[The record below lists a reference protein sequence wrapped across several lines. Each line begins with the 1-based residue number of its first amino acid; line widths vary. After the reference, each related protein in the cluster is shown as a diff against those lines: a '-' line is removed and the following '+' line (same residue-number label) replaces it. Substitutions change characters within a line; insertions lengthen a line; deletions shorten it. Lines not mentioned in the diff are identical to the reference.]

1 MSALSGSDKPV
12 GRVRFM
18 DRQRVNLDGFA
29 VENPELGLAAL
40 RSPHDPPPSLVITDG
55 RVTELDGVSEAE
67 FDSID
72 TYIARHGLDLSV
84 AEEVM
89 ALSDVAFARLLVDPA
104 VPRYEIIRLSA
115 GATPAKLARVL
126 ALLRPPELGLAMT
139 KLRARRTPSNQA
151 HVTNRLD
158 DPLLLAAD
166 AATAAAFGFREVE
179 TTVPVLADAPS
190 NAVAC
195 LIGAAFGADG
205 VLIQCSVE
213 EALELELGMRGLT
226 SYAET
231 VSLYGTEE
239 VFTDGDDT
247 PWSKAFLTSAYASRG
262 MKMRVS
268 SGAGAEVLMAGAR
281 GQSMLYLEARCVA
294 LARAIG
300 AQGVQNGGIDGA
312 SVAAAVPSGLREL
325 MAENIMVM
333 MRNLESCS
341 GNDALMSESDMRRT
355 SRTLPIVLAG
365 SDFAFSGFGS
375 IQRYDNMFGPSNF
388 NAEDIDDF
396 LAMQRDWGIDG
407 GLRTVSPSRIGDLRR
422 EAAQACRAVY
432 AHLGLADFTDEHVEL
447 AVDAAGSKDLGETD
461 TLAVLS
467 AAHAIRQRGLT
478 VVDIVA
484 ALDECGYFE
493 VAERTVA
500 FVRARLSG
508 DYLQTSAIFDEQ
520 LRVLSLVTDPND
532 YAGPGTGY
540 APTPERQ
547 REIDAIRQARGVSD
561 LRSEQARSAVPLLAP
576 VGPALPG
583 QDPRDVV
590 IGVSPAVG
598 RDVWRCLSGLA
609 VTDVLREMLAGLEE
623 EGCTGRVVRFND
635 TVDLGR
641 VGLAAARLSGSGIG
655 IGLQGKGTALIH
667 RRDLAPLAN
676 LELYSV
682 APSVTPE
689 LYRLLGA
696 NAARHA
702 KGGTPDP
709 ARNPYSDEAIE
720 ARYHTTVIALME
732 LERRRDGSR
741 RAPGRAVAG
750 GTEVI
755 SPRASAPRRLPSTP
769 HAAAP
774 MKHRCRQG
782 DTDVSSVR
790 LAGLVEVVDV
800 ADVTGVR
807 ALSGRPVEG
816 LTVEAVR
823 AGEVGL
829 ADLRIHPETLERQA
843 VVAAEHG
850 NPQLAENLRRAA
862 ELTQLPDDEVLGIYE
877 ALRPGPVHRRAA
889 DRAGRVAGRPGAA
902 ALRGAG
908 GRGGRGLRP
917 ARAHRV
923 TRTRGRRRG
932 DGAEVA
938 SAVTVLRW
946 PAR

>member
-1 MSALSGSDKPV
+1 MTAEDIKAGGRPASEAAGGRPAGAAAGGRPV

-18 DRQRVNLDGFA
+18 DAQRVNLDGFA
-29 VENPELGLAAL
+29 VADAELGLVAM
-40 RSPHDPPPSLVITDG
+40 RSPYDPEPGLVIRDG
-55 RVTELDGVSEAE
+55 RVTEMDGVPEE
-67 FDSID
+67 RFDSLD
-72 TYIARHGLDLSV
+72 AYIARHGIDLTV
-84 AEEVM
+84 AEEAM
-89 ALSDVAFARLLVDPA
+89 SLPDVEFARRLVSPD
-104 VPRYEIIRLSA
+104 VPRSEIVRLSA

-126 ALLRPPELGLAMT
+126 ALLRPPELCQAMT
-139 KLRARRTPSNQA
+139 KMRARRTPSNQA

-166 AATAAAFGFREVE
+166 SATAAAFGFREVE

-195 LIGAAFGADG
+195 LIGAAVGAQG

-231 VSLYGTEE
+231 ISLYGTEQ

-268 SGAGAEVLMAGAR
+268 SGAGAEVLMAGAER
-281 GQSMLYLEARCVA
+281 KSMLFLESRCVA

-312 SVAAAVPSGLREL
+312 SVAASVPSGLREL
-325 MAENIMVM
+325 MSENLMVM

-365 SDFAFSGFGS
+365 SDFMFSGFGS

-396 LAMQRDWGIDG
+396 LAMQRDWGVDG
-407 GLRTVSPSRIGDLRR
+407 GLRTVPEDRIAELRR
-422 EAAQACRAVY
+422 EAAQLCRAVY
-432 AHLGLADFTDEHVEL
+432 QHLGLDDFTDEHVER

-461 TLAVLS
+461 TLAVV
-467 AAHAIRQRGLT
+467 AAAQAIRDGGIT
-478 VVDIVA
+478 VVDVVA
-484 ALDECGYFE
+484 ALDETGYE
-493 VAERTVA
+493 SVAERILVMTA
-500 FVRARLSG
+500 ARLAG

-532 YAGPGTGY
+532 YAGPGTGFE
-540 APTPERQ
+540 PGPERQ
-547 REIDAIRQARGVSD
+547 AEIDAIRQARGVED
-561 LRSEQARSAVPLLAP
+561 LRAEQATSAVPLLAV
-576 VGPALPG
+576 VGPSGKGAGPAASGAAPG
-583 QDPRDVV
+583 QDPREVI

-598 RDVWRCLSGLA
+598 RDVWRCLSGLT
-609 VTDVLREMLAGLEE
+609 VPEVLAELLAGLEE

-641 VGLAAARLSGSGIG
+641 IGLAAARLAGSGIG

-682 APSVTPE
+682 APAVTPE

-709 ARNPYSDEAIE
+709 VRNPYNDEAIE
-720 ARYHTTVIALME
+720 ARYHTTVIALMA
-732 LERRRDGSR
+732 LERAWAKPG
-741 RAPGRAVAG
+741 APP
-750 GTEVI
+750 E
-755 SPRASAPRRLPSTP
+755 
-769 HAAAP
+769 
-774 MKHRCRQG
+774 
-782 DTDVSSVR
+782 
-790 LAGLVEVVDV
+790 E
-800 ADVTGVR
+800 
-807 ALSGRPVEG
+807 LSLEG
-816 LTVEAVR
+816 LR
-823 AGEVGL
+823 
-829 ADLRIHPETLERQA
+829 
-843 VVAAEHG
+843 
-850 NPQLAENLRRAA
+850 
-862 ELTQLPDDEVLGIYE
+862 
-877 ALRPGPVHRRAA
+877 
-889 DRAGRVAGRPGAA
+889 
-902 ALRGAG
+902 
-908 GRGGRGLRP
+908 
-917 ARAHRV
+917 
-923 TRTRGRRRG
+923 
-932 DGAEVA
+932 
-938 SAVTVLRW
+938 
-946 PAR
+946 

>member
-1 MSALSGSDKPV
+1 VAEEEPV
-12 GRVRFM
+12 GRIRFM

-29 VENPELGLAAL
+29 VEDPGLGLVAL
-40 RSPHDPPPSLVITDG
+40 RSPADPEPSLTISGG
-55 RVTELDGVSEAE
+55 RVTELDGVAEAD

-72 TYIARHGLDLSV
+72 AYIARHGLDLAAAPEAMSLPD
-84 AEEVM
+84 AEF
-89 ALSDVAFARLLVDPA
+89 ALRVISPG
-104 VPRYEIIRLSA
+104 VPRAEIIRLSA

-126 ALLRPPELGLAMT
+126 ALLRPAELGLAMT
-139 KLRARRTPSNQA
+139 KLRGRRTPSNQA

-166 AATAAAFGFREVE
+166 SATAAAFGFREIE

-195 LIGAAFGADG
+195 LIGAAVAAQG

-231 VSLYGTEE
+231 ISLYGTEQ

-268 SGAGAEVLMAGAR
+268 SGAGAEVLMAGAEGR
-281 GQSMLYLEARCVA
+281 SMLYLEARCVA

-312 SVAAAVPSGLREL
+312 SVAASVPGGLREL
-325 MAENIMVM
+325 MSENLMAM

-365 SDFAFSGFGS
+365 SDFVFSGFGS

-396 LAMQRDWGIDG
+396 LAMQRDWGVDG
-407 GLRTVSPSRIGDLRR
+407 GLRTVPAGRIAGLRR
-422 EAAQACRAVY
+422 EAALACRAVY
-432 AHLGLADFTDEHVEL
+432 RHLGLADFSDEHVDL
-447 AVDAAGSKDLGETD
+447 AVDAAGSKDLGPTD
-461 TLAVLS
+461 TLAVVS
-467 AAHAIRQRGLT
+467 AAHAIREGGLT

-484 ALDECGYFE
+484 ALDETGYE
-493 VAERTVA
+493 DAAERIMDMT
-500 FVRARLSG
+500 RARLSG
-508 DYLQTSAIFDEQ
+508 DYLQTAAIFDES

-532 YAGPGTGY
+532 YAGPGSGY
-540 APTPERQ
+540 EPGPARQ
-547 REIDAIRQARGVSD
+547 AEIDAIRQARGVAD
-561 LRSEQARSAVPLLAP
+561 LRAEQAASVAKGVLEPT
-576 VGPALPG
+576 GPAAPG

-598 RDVWRCLSGLA
+598 RDVWRSLSGLT
-609 VTDVLREMLAGLEE
+609 VPEVLGELLAGLEE
-623 EGCTGRVVRFND
+623 EGCTGRVVRFGD

-641 VGLAAARLSGSGIG
+641 IGLAAARLAGSGIG

-682 APSVTPE
+682 APSVTRE

-720 ARYHTTVIALME
+720 ARYHTTVIALMA
-732 LERRRDGSR
+732 LER
-741 RAPGRAVAG
+741 AWV
-750 GTEVI
+750 
-755 SPRASAPRRLPSTP
+755 
-769 HAAAP
+769 
-774 MKHRCRQG
+774 
-782 DTDVSSVR
+782 
-790 LAGLVEVVDV
+790 
-800 ADVTGVR
+800 
-807 ALSGRPVEG
+807 
-816 LTVEAVR
+816 
-823 AGEVGL
+823 
-829 ADLRIHPETLERQA
+829 
-843 VVAAEHG
+843 
-850 NPQLAENLRRAA
+850 
-862 ELTQLPDDEVLGIYE
+862 
-877 ALRPGPVHRRAA
+877 
-889 DRAGRVAGRPGAA
+889 RPGAA
-902 ALRGAG
+902 AEELSRE
-908 GRGGRGLRP
+908 GLQ
-917 ARAHRV
+917 
-923 TRTRGRRRG
+923 
-932 DGAEVA
+932 
-938 SAVTVLRW
+938 
-946 PAR
+946 

>member
-1 MSALSGSDKPV
+1 MSEPV
-12 GRVRFM
+12 GRIRFM
-18 DRQRVNLDGFA
+18 DQQRVNLDGFA
-29 VENPELGLAAL
+29 REDPELGLIAL
-40 RSPHDPPPSLVITDG
+40 RSPYDPEPSITIDG
-55 RVTELDGVSEAE
+55 GRITELDGVAEAD

-72 TYIARHGLDLSV
+72 TFVARHGIDV
-84 AEEVM
+84 DAATDAM
-89 ALSDVAFARLLVDPA
+89 ALPDVEFARRLVDPA
-104 VPRYEIIRLSA
+104 VPRAEIIRLSS

-126 ALLRPPELGLAMT
+126 ALLKPHELGMAMA

-166 AATAAAFGFREVE
+166 AATAAAFGFREIE
-179 TTVPVLADAPS
+179 TTVPVLDDAPS

-195 LIGAAFGADG
+195 LIGAAAGSPG

-213 EALELELGMRGLT
+213 EAQELELGMRGLT

-231 VSLYGTEE
+231 VSLYGTEQ

-268 SGAGAEVLMAGAR
+268 SGAGAEVLMAGAER
-281 GQSMLYLEARCVA
+281 KSMLYLEARCVA

-312 SVAAAVPSGLREL
+312 SVAAAVPNGLREL
-325 MAENIMVM
+325 MAENVMAM

-396 LAMQRDWGIDG
+396 LAMQRDWGVDG
-407 GLRTVSPSRIGDLRR
+407 GLRTVSADRIAEVRR
-422 EAAQACRAVY
+422 EATQACRAVY
-432 AHLGLADFTDEHVEL
+432 AHLGLADFSDKHLER

-461 TLAVLS
+461 TLAVLG

-478 VVDIVA
+478 VVDIVT
-484 ALDECGYFE
+484 ALDECGFPLI
-493 VAERTVA
+493 AERTVEL
-500 FVRARLSG
+500 VRARLHG
-508 DYLQTSAIFDEQ
+508 DHLQTSAIFDEQ
-520 LRVLSLVTDPND
+520 HRVLSLVTDPND

-540 APTPERQ
+540 EPDPER
-547 REIDAIRQARGVSD
+547 RAEIDAIRQQRGVED
-561 LRSEQARSAVPLLAP
+561 LRESQARFAQPSALVPA
-576 VGPALPG
+576 GPATPG
-583 QDPRDVV
+583 SDPRDVV

-598 RDVWRCLSGLA
+598 RDVWRCLSGMT
-609 VTDVLREMLAGLEE
+609 VSEVLRQILAGLEE
-623 EGCTGRVVRFND
+623 EGCAGRIVRFSE
-635 TVDLGR
+635 TVDVGR
-641 VGLAAARLSGSGIG
+641 IGLAAARLSGSGIG

-682 APSVTPE
+682 APTITPE

-732 LERRRDGSR
+732 LERRRVS
-741 RAPGRAVAG
+741 
-750 GTEVI
+750 
-755 SPRASAPRRLPSTP
+755 
-769 HAAAP
+769 AAP
-774 MKHRCRQG
+774 PEQ
-782 DTDVSSVR
+782 
-790 LAGLVEVVDV
+790 
-800 ADVTGVR
+800 
-807 ALSGRPVEG
+807 LS
-816 LTVEAVR
+816 L
-823 AGEVGL
+823 
-829 ADLRIHPETLERQA
+829 DLP
-843 VVAAEHG
+843 
-850 NPQLAENLRRAA
+850 
-862 ELTQLPDDEVLGIYE
+862 
-877 ALRPGPVHRRAA
+877 
-889 DRAGRVAGRPGAA
+889 
-902 ALRGAG
+902 
-908 GRGGRGLRP
+908 
-917 ARAHRV
+917 
-923 TRTRGRRRG
+923 
-932 DGAEVA
+932 
-938 SAVTVLRW
+938 
-946 PAR
+946 

>member
-1 MSALSGSDKPV
+1 MTAEDIKAGGRRAAGPESGAPV

-18 DRQRVNLDGFA
+18 DAQRVNLDGFA
-29 VENPELGLAAL
+29 VEDAELGLVAM
-40 RSPHDPPPSLVITDG
+40 RSPYDPEPGLVIRDG
-55 RVTELDGVSEAE
+55 RVTEMDGVTDDK
-67 FDSID
+67 FDSLD
-72 TYIARHGLDLSV
+72 AYIARHGIDLAV
-84 AEEVM
+84 AEEAM
-89 ALSDVAFARLLVDPA
+89 RLPDVEFARRLVSPD
-104 VPRYEIIRLSA
+104 VPRSEIIRLSA

-126 ALLRPPELGLAMT
+126 ALLRPAELGQAMT
-139 KLRARRTPSNQA
+139 KMRARRTPSNQA

-166 AATAAAFGFREVE
+166 SATAAAFGFREVE

-195 LIGAAFGADG
+195 LIGAAVGAQG

-231 VSLYGTEE
+231 ISLYGTEQ

-268 SGAGAEVLMAGAR
+268 SGAGAEVLMAGAER
-281 GQSMLYLEARCVA
+281 KSMLYLESRCVA

-312 SVAAAVPSGLREL
+312 SVAASVPSGLREL
-325 MAENIMVM
+325 MSENLMAM

-365 SDFAFSGFGS
+365 SDFMFSGFGS

-396 LAMQRDWGIDG
+396 LAMQRDWGVDG
-407 GLRTVSPSRIGDLRR
+407 GLRTVPEDRIAELRR
-422 EAAQACRAVY
+422 EAAQLCRAVY
-432 AHLGLADFTDEHVEL
+432 QHLGLADFTDEHVER

-461 TLAVLS
+461 TLAVV
-467 AAHAIRQRGLT
+467 AAAQAIRDGGIT
-478 VVDIVA
+478 VVDVVA
-484 ALDECGYFE
+484 ALDETGYE
-493 VAERTVA
+493 SVAERILVMTA
-500 FVRARLSG
+500 ARLAG
-508 DYLQTSAIFDEQ
+508 DYLQTSAIFDEE

-532 YAGPGTGY
+532 YAGPGTGFE
-540 APTPERQ
+540 PGPQRQ
-547 REIDAIRQARGVSD
+547 AEIDAIRQARGVAD
-561 LRSEQARSAVPLLAP
+561 LRAEQAASAVPLLAVAAP
-576 VGPALPG
+576 GGPGRGAAPG
-583 QDPRDVV
+583 QDPREVV

-598 RDVWRCLSGLA
+598 RDVWRCLSGMP
-609 VTDVLREMLAGLEE
+609 VTDVLAELLAGLEE

-641 VGLAAARLSGSGIG
+641 IGLAAARLAGSGIG

-682 APSVTPE
+682 APAVTPE

-709 ARNPYSDEAIE
+709 ARNPYTDEAIE
-720 ARYHTTVIALME
+720 ARYHTTVIALMA
-732 LERRRDGSR
+732 LER
-741 RAPGRAVAG
+741 AWVKPGA
-750 GTEVI
+750 
-755 SPRASAPRRLPSTP
+755 LP
-769 HAAAP
+769 
-774 MKHRCRQG
+774 
-782 DTDVSSVR
+782 
-790 LAGLVEVVDV
+790 EE
-800 ADVTGVR
+800 
-807 ALSGRPVEG
+807 LSLEG
-816 LTVEAVR
+816 LR
-823 AGEVGL
+823 
-829 ADLRIHPETLERQA
+829 
-843 VVAAEHG
+843 
-850 NPQLAENLRRAA
+850 
-862 ELTQLPDDEVLGIYE
+862 
-877 ALRPGPVHRRAA
+877 
-889 DRAGRVAGRPGAA
+889 
-902 ALRGAG
+902 
-908 GRGGRGLRP
+908 
-917 ARAHRV
+917 
-923 TRTRGRRRG
+923 
-932 DGAEVA
+932 
-938 SAVTVLRW
+938 
-946 PAR
+946 

>member
-1 MSALSGSDKPV
+1 MTAEDIKAGGRPASETAGGRPAGAAAGGRPVGETAGGRPV

-18 DRQRVNLDGFA
+18 DAQRVNLDGFA
-29 VENPELGLAAL
+29 VADAELGLVAM
-40 RSPHDPPPSLVITDG
+40 RSPYDPEPGLVIRDG
-55 RVTELDGVSEAE
+55 RVTEMDGVPEE
-67 FDSID
+67 RFDSLD
-72 TYIARHGLDLSV
+72 AYIARHGIDLTV
-84 AEEVM
+84 AEEAM
-89 ALSDVAFARLLVDPA
+89 SLPDVEFARRLVSPD
-104 VPRYEIIRLSA
+104 VPRSEIVRLSA

-126 ALLRPPELGLAMT
+126 ALLRPPELCQAMT
-139 KLRARRTPSNQA
+139 KMRARRTPSNQA

-166 AATAAAFGFREVE
+166 SATAAAFGFREVE

-195 LIGAAFGADG
+195 LIGAAVGAQG

-231 VSLYGTEE
+231 ISLYGTEQ

-268 SGAGAEVLMAGAR
+268 SGAGAEVLMAGAER
-281 GQSMLYLEARCVA
+281 KSMLFLESRCVA

-312 SVAAAVPSGLREL
+312 SVAASVPSGLREL
-325 MAENIMVM
+325 MSENLMVM

-365 SDFAFSGFGS
+365 SDFMFSGFGS

-396 LAMQRDWGIDG
+396 LAMQRDWGVDG
-407 GLRTVSPSRIGDLRR
+407 GLRTVPEDRIAELRR
-422 EAAQACRAVY
+422 EAAQLCRAVY
-432 AHLGLADFTDEHVEL
+432 QHLGLADFTEDHVAR

-461 TLAVLS
+461 TLAVV
-467 AAHAIRQRGLT
+467 AAAQAIRDGGIT
-478 VVDIVA
+478 VVDVVA
-484 ALDECGYFE
+484 ALDETGYE
-493 VAERTVA
+493 SVAERILAMTA
-500 FVRARLSG
+500 ERLAG

-532 YAGPGTGY
+532 YAGPGTGFE
-540 APTPERQ
+540 PGPRRQ
-547 REIDAIRQARGVSD
+547 AEIDAIRQARGVAD
-561 LRSEQARSAVPLLAP
+561 LRAEQAAAAVPLLA
-576 VGPALPG
+576 VAGPAGPGREAAPG
-583 QDPRDVV
+583 QDPREVV

-598 RDVWRCLSGLA
+598 RDVWRCLSGLS
-609 VTDVLREMLAGLEE
+609 VPEVLTELLAGLEE

-641 VGLAAARLSGSGIG
+641 IGLAAARLAGSGIG

-682 APSVTPE
+682 APAVTRE

-709 ARNPYSDEAIE
+709 ARNPYTDEAIE
-720 ARYHTTVIALME
+720 ARYHTTVISLMA
-732 LERRRDGSR
+732 LERAWVKPD
-741 RAPGRAVAG
+741 APA
-750 GTEVI
+750 E
-755 SPRASAPRRLPSTP
+755 
-769 HAAAP
+769 
-774 MKHRCRQG
+774 
-782 DTDVSSVR
+782 
-790 LAGLVEVVDV
+790 E
-800 ADVTGVR
+800 
-807 ALSGRPVEG
+807 LSLEG
-816 LTVEAVR
+816 LR
-823 AGEVGL
+823 
-829 ADLRIHPETLERQA
+829 
-843 VVAAEHG
+843 
-850 NPQLAENLRRAA
+850 
-862 ELTQLPDDEVLGIYE
+862 
-877 ALRPGPVHRRAA
+877 
-889 DRAGRVAGRPGAA
+889 
-902 ALRGAG
+902 
-908 GRGGRGLRP
+908 
-917 ARAHRV
+917 
-923 TRTRGRRRG
+923 
-932 DGAEVA
+932 
-938 SAVTVLRW
+938 
-946 PAR
+946 

>member
-1 MSALSGSDKPV
+1 
-12 GRVRFM
+12 
-18 DRQRVNLDGFA
+18 
-29 VENPELGLAAL
+29 
-40 RSPHDPPPSLVITDG
+40 
-55 RVTELDGVSEAE
+55 
-67 FDSID
+67 
-72 TYIARHGLDLSV
+72 
-84 AEEVM
+84 
-89 ALSDVAFARLLVDPA
+89 
-104 VPRYEIIRLSA
+104 
-115 GATPAKLARVL
+115 
-126 ALLRPPELGLAMT
+126 
-139 KLRARRTPSNQA
+139 
-151 HVTNRLD
+151 
-158 DPLLLAAD
+158 
-166 AATAAAFGFREVE
+166 
-179 TTVPVLADAPS
+179 
-190 NAVAC
+190 
-195 LIGAAFGADG
+195 
-205 VLIQCSVE
+205 
-213 EALELELGMRGLT
+213 
-226 SYAET
+226 
-231 VSLYGTEE
+231 
-239 VFTDGDDT
+239 
-247 PWSKAFLTSAYASRG
+247 

-325 MAENIMVM
+325 MSENVMAM

-355 SRTLPIVLAG
+355 SRTLPIALAG
-365 SDFAFSGFGS
+365 SDFVFSGFGS

-407 GLRTVSPSRIGDLRR
+407 GLRTVTPERIGELRR

-432 AHLGLADFTDEHVEL
+432 AHLGLADFTDEHVER
-447 AVDAAGSKDLGETD
+447 ATDAAGSKDLGETD

-484 ALDECGYFE
+484 ALDECGYDE
-493 VAERTVA
+493 IAERAMA
-500 FVRARLSG
+500 FARARLSG

-540 APTPERQ
+540 EPSPQRQ
-547 REIDAIRQARGVSD
+547 REIDAIRQARGVAD
-561 LRSEQARSAVPLLAP
+561 LRASQARFAVPLLGAI
-576 VGPALPG
+576 GPAGPG
-583 QDPRDVV
+583 QGARDVV

-598 RDVWRCLSGLA
+598 RDVWRCLSGLS

-641 VGLAAARLSGSGIG
+641 VGLAAARLAGSGIG

-732 LERRRDGSR
+732 LERRCATGG
-741 RAPGRAVAG
+741 AP
-750 GTEVI
+750 E
-755 SPRASAPRRLPSTP
+755 
-769 HAAAP
+769 
-774 MKHRCRQG
+774 
-782 DTDVSSVR
+782 
-790 LAGLVEVVDV
+790 E
-800 ADVTGVR
+800 
-807 ALSGRPVEG
+807 LSLKG
-816 LTVEAVR
+816 LT
-823 AGEVGL
+823 
-829 ADLRIHPETLERQA
+829 
-843 VVAAEHG
+843 
-850 NPQLAENLRRAA
+850 
-862 ELTQLPDDEVLGIYE
+862 
-877 ALRPGPVHRRAA
+877 
-889 DRAGRVAGRPGAA
+889 
-902 ALRGAG
+902 
-908 GRGGRGLRP
+908 
-917 ARAHRV
+917 
-923 TRTRGRRRG
+923 
-932 DGAEVA
+932 
-938 SAVTVLRW
+938 
-946 PAR
+946 

>member
-1 MSALSGSDKPV
+1 MTAEHSAAGGRPV

-18 DRQRVNLDGFA
+18 DAQRVNLDGFA
-29 VENPELGLAAL
+29 VEDAGLGLVAM
-40 RSPHDPPPSLVITDG
+40 RSPHDPEPGLAIRGG
-55 RVTELDGVSEAE
+55 RVTELDGVPEDR
-67 FDSID
+67 FDSLD
-72 TYIARHGLDLSV
+72 SYIARHGLDLAV
-84 AEEVM
+84 AEEAM
-89 ALSDVAFARLLVDPA
+89 RLPDVEFARRLVSPD
-104 VPRYEIIRLSA
+104 VPRSEIVRLTA

-126 ALLRPPELGLAMT
+126 ALLRPAELCQAMT
-139 KLRARRTPSNQA
+139 KMRARRTPSNQA

-166 AATAAAFGFREVE
+166 AATAAAFGFRELE

-195 LIGAAFGADG
+195 LIGAAAAAQG

-231 VSLYGTEE
+231 ISLYGTEQ

-268 SGAGAEVLMAGAR
+268 SGAGAEVLMAGAE
-281 GQSMLYLEARCVA
+281 GKSMLYLESRCVA

-325 MAENIMVM
+325 MSENLMVM

-365 SDFAFSGFGS
+365 SDFMFSGFGS

-396 LAMQRDWGIDG
+396 LAMQRDWGVDG
-407 GLRTVSPSRIGDLRR
+407 GLRTVPADRIAELRR
-422 EAAQACRAVY
+422 EAAQLCRAVY
-432 AHLGLADFTDEHVEL
+432 QHLGLADFTDDQVER

-461 TLAVLS
+461 TLAVVS
-467 AAHAIRQRGLT
+467 AAQAIRDGGIT
-478 VVDIVA
+478 VVDVVA
-484 ALDECGYFE
+484 ALDETGYE
-493 VAERTVA
+493 AAADRILAMTA
-500 FVRARLSG
+500 QRLAG

-520 LRVLSLVTDPND
+520 LRVLSLITDPND
-532 YAGPGTGY
+532 YAGPGTGFE
-540 APTPERQ
+540 PSPERQ
-547 REIDAIRQARGVSD
+547 AEIDAIRQARGVED
-561 LRSEQARSAVPLLAP
+561 LRAEQATAAEPLLAAGP
-576 VGPALPG
+576 VGAPGPVRVAVPG
-583 QDPRDVV
+583 QDPREVV

-598 RDVWRCLSGLA
+598 RDVWRCLSGLT
-609 VTDVLREMLAGLEE
+609 VPEVLAELLAGLEE

-641 VGLAAARLSGSGIG
+641 IGLAAARLAGSGIG

-682 APSVTPE
+682 APAVTPE

-709 ARNPYSDEAIE
+709 ARNPYTDEAIE
-720 ARYHTTVIALME
+720 ARYHTKVIALMA
-732 LERRRDGSR
+732 LER
-741 RAPGRAVAG
+741 AWV
-750 GTEVI
+750 
-755 SPRASAPRRLPSTP
+755 
-769 HAAAP
+769 
-774 MKHRCRQG
+774 K
-782 DTDVSSVR
+782 
-790 LAGLVEVVDV
+790 
-800 ADVTGVR
+800 
-807 ALSGRPVEG
+807 
-816 LTVEAVR
+816 
-823 AGEVGL
+823 
-829 ADLRIHPETLERQA
+829 
-843 VVAAEHG
+843 
-850 NPQLAENLRRAA
+850 
-862 ELTQLPDDEVLGIYE
+862 
-877 ALRPGPVHRRAA
+877 
-889 DRAGRVAGRPGAA
+889 PGAPPEE
-902 ALRGAG
+902 LPLD
-908 GRGGRGLRP
+908 GLR
-917 ARAHRV
+917 
-923 TRTRGRRRG
+923 
-932 DGAEVA
+932 
-938 SAVTVLRW
+938 
-946 PAR
+946 

>member
-1 MSALSGSDKPV
+1 MAEEGTPGCPGQHSALTREEPGMTAEANAAAGRPV

-18 DRQRVNLDGFA
+18 DAQRVNLDGFA
-29 VENPELGLAAL
+29 VEDAELGLVAM
-40 RSPHDPPPSLVITDG
+40 RSPYDPEPSLAIRDG
-55 RVTELDGVSEAE
+55 RVTELDGVPEDR

-72 TYIARHGLDLSV
+72 AYIARHGLDLAV
-84 AEEVM
+84 APEVM
-89 ALSDVAFARLLVDPA
+89 SLPDVEFARRLVSPD
-104 VPRYEIIRLSA
+104 VPRSEIVRLSA

-126 ALLRPPELGLAMT
+126 ALLRPAELCQAMT
-139 KLRARRTPSNQA
+139 KMRARRTPSNQA

-166 AATAAAFGFREVE
+166 SATAAAFGFREVE

-195 LIGAAFGADG
+195 LVGAAAGAQG

-231 VSLYGTEE
+231 VSLYGTEQ

-268 SGAGAEVLMAGAR
+268 SGAGAEVLMAGAER
-281 GQSMLYLEARCVA
+281 KSMLYLESRCVA
-294 LARAIG
+294 LARAMG

-325 MAENIMVM
+325 MSENLMVM

-365 SDFAFSGFGS
+365 SDFMFSGFGS

-396 LAMQRDWGIDG
+396 LAMQRDWGVDG
-407 GLRTVSPSRIGDLRR
+407 GLRTVTADRIEQLRR
-422 EAAQACRAVY
+422 DAAQLCRAVY
-432 AHLGLADFTDEHVEL
+432 QHLGLADFTDDHLER

-461 TLAVLS
+461 TLAVVS
-467 AAHAIRQRGLT
+467 AAQAIRDGGIT
-478 VVDIVA
+478 VVDVVA
-484 ALDECGYFE
+484 ALDETGYE
-493 VAERTVA
+493 AAAERILAMTA
-500 FVRARLSG
+500 QRLAG

-532 YAGPGTGY
+532 YAGPGTGFE
-540 APTPERQ
+540 PGPERQ
-547 REIDAIRQARGVSD
+547 AEIDAIRQARGVED
-561 LRSEQARSAVPLLAP
+561 LRAEQATSAVPLLA
-576 VGPALPG
+576 VVAPAPGNGAGRAAAPG
-583 QDPRDVV
+583 QDPREVV
-590 IGVSPAVG
+590 IGVSPSVG
-598 RDVWRCLSGLA
+598 RDVWRCLSGLT
-609 VTDVLREMLAGLEE
+609 VPEVLAELLAGLEE

-641 VGLAAARLSGSGIG
+641 IGLAAARLAGSGIG

-682 APSVTPE
+682 APAVTPE

-709 ARNPYSDEAIE
+709 ARNPYNDEAIE
-720 ARYHTTVIALME
+720 ARYHTTVIALMA
-732 LERRRDGSR
+732 LER
-741 RAPGRAVAG
+741 AWV
-750 GTEVI
+750 
-755 SPRASAPRRLPSTP
+755 
-769 HAAAP
+769 
-774 MKHRCRQG
+774 K
-782 DTDVSSVR
+782 
-790 LAGLVEVVDV
+790 
-800 ADVTGVR
+800 
-807 ALSGRPVEG
+807 
-816 LTVEAVR
+816 
-823 AGEVGL
+823 
-829 ADLRIHPETLERQA
+829 
-843 VVAAEHG
+843 
-850 NPQLAENLRRAA
+850 
-862 ELTQLPDDEVLGIYE
+862 
-877 ALRPGPVHRRAA
+877 
-889 DRAGRVAGRPGAA
+889 PGAA
-902 ALRGAG
+902 PEELSLE
-908 GRGGRGLRP
+908 GLR
-917 ARAHRV
+917 
-923 TRTRGRRRG
+923 
-932 DGAEVA
+932 
-938 SAVTVLRW
+938 
-946 PAR
+946 